1 MRNIILRLVAL
12 YVIMMGI
19 ATGIHVILTPAI
31 YTDIESAPIA
41 WLIMNPMNC
50 AAALL
55 MLALTVVRKIQYDR
69 ARSEGGGTD
78 SVIEH
83 IDTNVP
89 VYVAAVLSVLY
100 PVNTLHEIA
109 NPGSSI
115 LAIWYYLDAGM
126 AALGIAVG
134 VRILRASGLRV
145 SFTEEPSSD

>member
-1 MRNIILRLVAL
+1 MRIIILRLVAL
-12 YVIMMGI
+12 YVILMGI
-19 ATGIHVILTPAI
+19 ATGIHMILTPAI
-31 YTDIESAPIA
+31 YVNVEPPPIA

-69 ARSEGGGTD
+69 ARSEGRGSD

-83 IDTNVP
+83 IDINVP

-109 NPGSSI
+109 DPGSSI

-134 VRILRASGLRV
+134 VRILRASGLRIIY
-145 SFTEEPSSD
+145 